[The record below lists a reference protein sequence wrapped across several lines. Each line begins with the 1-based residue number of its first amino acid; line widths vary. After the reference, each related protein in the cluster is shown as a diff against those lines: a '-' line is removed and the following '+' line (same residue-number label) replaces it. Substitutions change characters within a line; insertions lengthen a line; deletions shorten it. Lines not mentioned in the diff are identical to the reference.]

1 MSIIMVCYQQFN
13 EDTQDGEEN
22 EIVEIE
28 MILSGSPR
36 QLVKIMMV
44 MTMNSCVGS
53 AADDGH

>member
-1 MSIIMVCYQQFN
+1 MSIIMLCYQQFN

-44 MTMNSCVGS
+44 MTMNSYVGS

>member
-1 MSIIMVCYQQFN
+1 MSIIMVYQQFN

-36 QLVKIMMV
+36 
-44 MTMNSCVGS
+44 
-53 AADDGH
+53 

>member
-36 QLVKIMMV
+36 QLVKIIMV

-53 AADDGH
+53 AADDGL

>member
-36 QLVKIMMV
+36 
-44 MTMNSCVGS
+44 
-53 AADDGH
+53 

>member
-44 MTMNSCVGS
+44 ITMKSYVGS